1 MGMGVG
7 RMLVGPSPGPAAS
20 WVWECWAAGRPPRVS
35 QPRHPP
41 KLPAAVDRVERGPRE
56 RQLVGQVLSCA
67 RRVAPRAPP
76 PAWADASPGNMW
88 LSGRLQNIRGL
99 AVAVVATRSFP
110 QRAGWG
116 LSCRFRHIL
125 VISSKRGMRSR
136 EGGESLLLG
145 GLEHGTSSKLAV
157 DVRVPGPHAMPDWAG
172 AFAGTSWYCLVQG
185 VMAKAPTRPT
195 RPGTVES
202 VPRGPARPPSSAA
215 ESRPCPARAET
226 CRGGARM
233 VMH

>member
-1 MGMGVG
+1 MVLTACGVTGHLAGPLPLRRAELCGERARGCSCGPCMGMGVG
-7 RMLVGPSPGPAAS
+7 RMLVGPGPGPAAS
-20 WVWECWAAGRPPRVS
+20 WVWERWAAGRPPRVS
-35 QPRHPP
+35 QPRRPP

-110 QRAGWG
+110 QRAGRG

-136 EGGESLLLG
+136 EGGGVPPFGWLG
-145 GLEHGTSSKLAV
+145 ARHKLETG
-157 DVRVPGPHAMPDWAG
+157 
-172 AFAGTSWYCLVQG
+172 
-185 VMAKAPTRPT
+185 
-195 RPGTVES
+195 
-202 VPRGPARPPSSAA
+202 RGR
-215 ESRPCPARAET
+215 ARAWSP
-226 CRGGARM
+226 CYA
-233 VMH
+233 